1 MNRVLTEEEMAALLE
16 GWLETKA
23 ALVSDLSS
31 APRVSPSRSQEPAQR
46 RQIPSFHIISN
57 WLIAVRELRWPHL

>member
-1 MNRVLTEEEMAALLE
+1 MHRILSEEEMAALLA
-16 GWLETKA
+16 GWPEAKA
-23 ALVSDLSS
+23 GLASELSS
-31 APRVSPSRSQEPAQR
+31 APRMAPSRSLELPQR